1 MEPDMLDF
9 LVDRRLPTVSPGAL
23 ATERESS
30 GDAQPSGPQRV
41 VIPVCPQPTASSTVT
56 AFSGSWRWL
65 LPPEK
70 PHDEGLVVLKVEVE
84 RGWAGQRR
92 QPRPAQWGPA
102 CAPKLS
108 EVDPQKKRLSYG
120 PDIHHLRQP
129 RPWVY
134 SKVGHRTGPPK
145 LEKMCDQPKC
155 NSSCPP
161 KCNPC
166 CPPKPPCYIQPTCC
180 CLEPKPE
187 CTCLNKETDPTAPQT
202 QNNNS
207 LSQQQSQS
215 PKLAPK
221 SGPPGAEAARQVD
234 CHKQVDGAMPTTW

>member
-1 MEPDMLDF
+1 MPKGNVLGGDVWKQPGEPLDGSSGYPLATGMRTAPVETAQPGLGRMEPDILDF

-30 GDAQPSGPQRV
+30 GDAKPSGPQRV
-41 VIPVCPQPTASSTVT
+41 VTPVCPQPTSSSTVT
-56 AFSGSWRWL
+56 AFSDSWWWL

-70 PHDEGLVVLKVEVE
+70 PHDE
-84 RGWAGQRR
+84 
-92 QPRPAQWGPA
+92 
-102 CAPKLS
+102 
-108 EVDPQKKRLSYG
+108 
-120 PDIHHLRQP
+120 
-129 RPWVY
+129 
-134 SKVGHRTGPPK
+134 GPPK

-155 NSSCPP
+155 NPSCPP

-187 CTCLNKETDPTAPQT
+187 RTCLNKETDPTAPQT

-215 PKLAPK
+215 PKLEPK
-221 SGPPGAEAARQVD
+221 SGPPEAEAAKQVD